1 MKIETL
7 KTLIEDTVKND
18 NLMAVM
24 PGDTLALLKKIN
36 KVLDLYEADGITPI
50 DPVLGYPVP
59 DLTGI
64 PDEVPY
70 GQICSCNPAN
80 GGSGMCGCT
89 MGNTMVKNPLKY
101 GSPLTNLRYTT
112 TDTAK
117 ITSDSNIRFTNTPGT
132 NTLTIKTTNDGE

>member
-36 KVLDLYEADGITPI
+36 KVIDLYKADTVIDIKPI
-50 DPVLGYPVP
+50 SMPF

-70 GQICSCNPAN
+70 GQICGCNPAN

-101 GSPLTNLRYTT
+101 GSPLTNLRFTT
-112 TDTAK
+112 GTDTATNFPPGTK
-117 ITSDSNIRFTNTPGT
+117 ITNTPGGH
-132 NTLTIKTTNDGE
+132 TLTIKTTNDGK

>member
-36 KVLDLYEADGITPI
+36 KVLDLYEADTVVDIKPI
-50 DPVLGYPVP
+50 GMPF

-70 GQICSCNPAN
+70 GQICGCNPAN

>member
-36 KVLDLYEADGITPI
+36 KVIDLYKADTVIDIKPI
-50 DPVLGYPVP
+50 SMPF

-101 GSPLTNLRYTT
+101 GSPLTNLRFTT
-112 TDTAK
+112 GTDTATNFPPGTK
-117 ITSDSNIRFTNTPGT
+117 ITNTPGGH
-132 NTLTIKTTNDGE
+132 TLTIKTTNDGK

>member
-36 KVLDLYEADGITPI
+36 KVIDLYKADTVIDIKPI
-50 DPVLGYPVP
+50 SMPF

-70 GQICSCNPAN
+70 GQVCSCNPAN

-101 GSPLTNLRYTT
+101 GSPLTNLRFTT
-112 TDTAK
+112 GTDTATNFPPGTK
-117 ITSDSNIRFTNTPGT
+117 ITNTPGGH
-132 NTLTIKTTNDGE
+132 TLTIKTTNDGK

>member
-36 KVLDLYEADGITPI
+36 KVLDLYEADTVVDIKPI
-50 DPVLGYPVP
+50 SMPF

-70 GQICSCNPAN
+70 GQICGCNPAN

>member
-36 KVLDLYEADGITPI
+36 KVIDLYEADIDIKPI
-50 DPVLGYPVP
+50 SMPF

-132 NTLTIKTTNDGE
+132 NKLTIKTTNDGE